1 MPEPILEINDFCVDF
16 KTENGHHRVVDHLSF
31 QLQRGK
37 TLGIVG
43 ESGSGKSVTALSIMR
58 LLKTPLYSGHI
69 YFKENKGKATDL
81 LQLSNTAL
89 RSFRGKR
96 IGMIFQEPM
105 TSLNPSMRCGTQISE
120 VMQLHLNLSKQQS
133 QTTQH
138 AIIGRGIASI
148 RKKYTTLTRMKFRA
162 DRNKVMMLWPSVA
175 NPDIVIADEPTTA
188 LDVTVQTILE
198 LLRNL
203 QNITCLSFYHPR
215 FGRCRCDSSHS
226 HCDV

>member
-1 MPEPILEINDFCVDF
+1 MPTMPEPILEINDFCVDF

-120 VMQLHLNLSKQQS
+120 VMQLHLNLSKQQAKQRS
-133 QTTQH
+133 MQLLEDLLK
-138 AIIGRGIASI
+138 IKGI
-148 RKKYTTLTRMKFRA
+148 K
-162 DRNKVMMLWPSVA
+162 
-175 NPDIVIADEPTTA
+175 
-188 LDVTVQTILE
+188 
-198 LLRNL
+198 
-203 QNITCLSFYHPR
+203 
-215 FGRCRCDSSHS
+215 
-226 HCDV
+226 